1 MLSTSKEKKVKEL
14 ILNHLKTVNQCVL
27 KARDCIAVFMDGDIE
42 AAGSLRVS
50 VDRLEDEA
58 DDIRRTIVS
67 SLGEGAFLPILR
79 GDIHSLVSLVDDIA
93 GLAEDLSDMALGE
106 RPHIPGELIPGIQ
119 EIAEKTV
126 GQCQQLCDI
135 TVEFLSKA
143 RLRRKRFAEQIHTV
157 VTAEHDIDEI
167 EWRLT
172 RALFDSNLPLA
183 DKQHA
188 KQFITRLTLIS
199 NKIED
204 ASDQVAELTIKMQA

>member
-79 GDIHSLVSLVDDIA
+79 GAIHSLVSLVDDIA
-93 GLAEDLSDMALGE
+93 GLAEED
-106 RPHIPGELIPGIQ
+106 
-119 EIAEKTV
+119 
-126 GQCQQLCDI
+126 
-135 TVEFLSKA
+135 
-143 RLRRKRFAEQIHTV
+143 RKSV
-157 VTAEHDIDEI
+157 
-167 EWRLT
+167 
-172 RALFDSNLPLA
+172 
-183 DKQHA
+183 
-188 KQFITRLTLIS
+188 
-199 NKIED
+199 
-204 ASDQVAELTIKMQA
+204 

>member
-14 ILNHLKTVNQCVL
+14 ILNHLSTVNQCVL
-27 KARDCIAVFMDGDIE
+27 KARDCIGVFMDGDIDTAE
-42 AAGSLRVS
+42 SLRLS

-58 DDIRRTIVS
+58 DNIRRSIIS

-93 GLAEDLSDMALGE
+93 GLAEDLTDMALGE
-106 RPHIPGELIPGIQ
+106 RPHIPDELIPGIQ
-119 EIAEKTV
+119 EIAEKTA

-135 TVEFLSKA
+135 NVEFLSKA
-143 RLRRKRFAEQIHTV
+143 RLRSERIAKQIHAV
-157 VTAEHDIDEI
+157 MTAEHNIDEI

-204 ASDQVAELTIKMQA
+204 ASDQVSELTIKMQV